1 MRNSRELDG
10 ILIRLYVMTHS
21 IRPQH
26 GIRAGAVPIRL
37 DIMTHAGKLPVLALL
52 AAVPMRLCTM
62 THALRHAQSFRS
74 PELVRRLTT

>member
-21 IRPQH
+21 IRSQR
-26 GIRAGAVPIRL
+26 GIRAGA
-37 DIMTHAGKLPVLALL
+37 M
-52 AAVPMRLCTM
+52 PMRLYIM

>member
-1 MRNSRELDG
+1 MMRNSRELDG
-10 ILIRLYVMTHS
+10 ILIRLYIMTHS

-26 GIRAGAVPIRL
+26 GVRAGAVP
-37 DIMTHAGKLPVLALL
+37 
-52 AAVPMRLCTM
+52 MRLYTM